1 MKKQTP
7 TKPRKESLSDSKV
20 DDRTSTEDSTKGDK
34 YSEHSFKV
42 AKSSELSS
50 ASKSSNGASVSASKN
65 QEHSISEHS
74 DKSLRKSV
82 SENTGGQNV
91 ESKDITPQ
99 KAEGQIGSA
108 TTPGKPKSKRRL
120 AANFNFG
127 NATP

>member
-20 DDRTSTEDSTKGDK
+20 EDRTSTEDSTKGDK
-34 YSEHSFKV
+34 YSEHSSKV
-42 AKSSELSS
+42 AKSSEQSN
-50 ASKSSNGASVSASKN
+50 ASNGASNSAGKN
-65 QEHSISEHS
+65 QEHIISEHS
-74 DKSLRKSV
+74 DDSLRKSV
-82 SENTGGQNV
+82 CDNSGGQNV
-91 ESKDITPQ
+91 ESKDVTPQ
-99 KAEGQIGSA
+99 KAEGQTGSA

>member
-1 MKKQTP
+1 M
-7 TKPRKESLSDSKV
+7 SDSKV
-20 DDRTSTEDSTKGDK
+20 ENRTSTEDSTKGDK
-34 YSEHSFKV
+34 YSEHSSKV
-42 AKSSELSS
+42 AKSSELSNTNVS
-50 ASKSSNGASVSASKN
+50 RNGASVSATTN
-65 QEHSISEHS
+65 QDHNVSEHS
-74 DKSLRKSV
+74 LRKTV

-99 KAEGQIGSA
+99 KAEGQTGSS